1 MNAVGGRYLLLDELG
16 AGAMGVVWRAR
27 DELLHR
33 EVAVKQLKLPDVDPA
48 ARELARTRAMREAR
62 IAARLQHPNAIA
74 VYDVAVEG
82 GLPWLVME
90 YLPSHSLA
98 AVLADRGPL
107 DPAEAARIG
116 GRIAAA
122 LAAAHKAGIV
132 HRDVKPGNVLIG
144 HDGTV
149 KLTDFG
155 ISKAVGDGTLTE
167 AGMISGTPAYLPPE
181 VARGE
186 TPDARSDMFSLG
198 ATLYAMTEDRSPY
211 GPTDNNLGLIYRA
224 ATGQID
230 RPVRSGSLTG
240 PMTRLLATDPALRPT
255 ATELVG
261 LLASTTAAL
270 PAAADVRVRRA
281 APAPEPKARRKW
293 LAPTVAAVVVLLLS
307 VAGVLIYL
315 SFANDGRGGGL
326 AGPATTTASSD
337 LPSDGEDPG
346 TTAPAQGDLT
356 APKAANFVR
365 DHYRSLKADPAKAW
379 ENLAPEFRQP
389 LDQYVAFWG
398 QYEDVTANLVDVV
411 TTDNG
416 YVVDVDVLFTSDG
429 ATNTEK
435 YRVGVQEF
443 DGRPKII
450 SSAKL

>member
-1 MNAVGGRYLLLDELG
+1 MNAVGGRYLLLGELG

-74 VYDVAVEG
+74 VYDVAVED

-90 YLPSHSLA
+90 YLPSQSLA
-98 AVLADRGPL
+98 AVLADRGALP
-107 DPAEAARIG
+107 PAEAARIG

-122 LAAAHKAGIV
+122 LAAAHKACIV

-186 TPDARSDMFSLG
+186 SPDARSDMFSLG

-230 RPVRSGSLTG
+230 RPLRSGPLTG

-255 ATELVG
+255 AAELVG
-261 LLASTTAAL
+261 LLANATGTPKPPVGA
-270 PAAADVRVRRA
+270 PPPPPVRRA
-281 APAPEPKARRKW
+281 ASAPEPKPRPKW
-293 LAPTVAAVVVLLLS
+293 LAPAVAAAVLVLS
-307 VAGVLIYL
+307 VAGVLVYL
-315 SFANDGRGGGL
+315 PPANDHRQD
-326 AGPATTTASSD
+326 ASPATTTADSGQ
-337 LPSDGEDPG
+337 P
-346 TTAPAQGDLT
+346 APAGDQSAEPAELT
-356 APKAANFVR
+356 AARAANFVR
-365 DHYRSLKADPAKAW
+365 DHYRGLKADPAKSW

-398 QYEDVTANLVDVV
+398 QYDDVTADLVDVV
-411 TTDNG
+411 TADTG
-416 YVVDVDVLFTSDG
+416 YVVDMEVRFTSEG
-429 ATNTEK
+429 ATSTEK
-435 YRVGVQEF
+435 YRVGVQDL
-443 DGRPKII
+443 DGKPKII